1 MVICKLV
8 TIVFCKSTR
17 TELKFETFLF
27 LAQEFEEDVETW
39 RGSISAVNQCGDHLF
54 QEFPQYESG
63 ELKNSMSEVNERW
76 TNITNRSC
84 KSHVL
89 LVSFFLCR

>member
-1 MVICKLV
+1 MVISKLV
-8 TIVFCKSTR
+8 TVFCKSTR

>member
-1 MVICKLV
+1 M
-8 TIVFCKSTR
+8 
-17 TELKFETFLF
+17 ELKLF
-27 LAQEFEEDVETW
+27 FFFAQEFEEDVETW

-76 TNITNRSC
+76 TNITNRSKAKATFC
-84 KSHVL
+84 WF
-89 LVSFFLCR
+89 VSFFVVSRSYRL